1 MANNIKTNPS
11 LNLKKIVP
19 IIIIVLIFI
28 ISYRTIQLLR
38 RVRDVNNRQP
48 EVSQQ
53 PNAQETSTID
63 QDTATWQTFEQE
75 DDNTGV
81 GTPGFTIKYPK
92 TLIRNKDN
100 ALVSPQLNKDGN
112 PVVSISMNSDAVR
125 SLVQN
130 PDEIYQ
136 LPAGIATVQD
146 YVLSDDYRYR
156 IVYVS
161 NQRYVYS
168 FTLMGKN
175 EDTKLYE
182 ETFDTMLTTLTFHT
196 TTISTE

>member
-1 MANNIKTNPS
+1 
-11 LNLKKIVP
+11 
-19 IIIIVLIFI
+19 
-28 ISYRTIQLLR
+28 
-38 RVRDVNNRQP
+38 
-48 EVSQQ
+48 
-53 PNAQETSTID
+53 
-63 QDTATWQTFEQE
+63 
-75 DDNTGV
+75 
-81 GTPGFTIKYPK
+81 
-92 TLIRNKDN
+92 
-100 ALVSPQLNKDGN
+100 
-112 PVVSISMNSDAVR
+112 MNSDAVR